1 MRAIWSAAGAGGE
14 WRGNKYNSGSC
25 SVYPYNSQ
33 HCNLHQNTAILASVC
48 SAARSCLA
56 VTSST
61 STPRPSTRLAAATT
75 IVTAAARGDMATTL
89 LRLYCLYCPPRL
101 RHTETRW
108 KASAPPPFPS
118 SPAPGYRQTPAGGQ
132 FALSAPAPAQL
143 ETGTEEPVPNY
154 SDVWANHVMCD
165 VMMLIYYIQIH
176 SKSNMHTVSVFCR
189 YR

>member
-1 MRAIWSAAGAGGE
+1 MTAIWSAAGAGGE

-25 SVYPYNSQ
+25 LVYSYNAK

-61 STPRPSTRLAAATT
+61 STPRPSTRLAAVTT
-75 IVTAAARGDMATTL
+75 IVTAAARRDMATTL

-101 RHTETRW
+101 RHTVTRW
-108 KASAPPPFPS
+108 KASAPPALLPS
-118 SPAPGYRQTPAGGQ
+118 TWLQTDTRWRSVRTGQ
-132 FALSAPAPAQL
+132 LG
-143 ETGTEEPVPNY
+143 TGTEEPVPNY

-165 VMMLIYYIQIH
+165 VMMLIYYIPIH
-176 SKSNMHTVSVFCR
+176 SMSNI
-189 YR
+189 YALG

>member
-1 MRAIWSAAGAGGE
+1 MTAIWSAAGAGGE

-25 SVYPYNSQ
+25 SVYSYSSQ

-61 STPRPSTRLAAATT
+61 STPRPSTRLAAVTT

-89 LRLYCLYCPPRL
+89 LRLYCPPRL

-108 KASAPPPFPS
+108 KASAPPPS
-118 SPAPGYRQTPAGGQ
+118 LAPAPGYRQTPAGGQ
-132 FALSAPAPAQL
+132 FALSAPAPGL
-143 ETGTEEPVPNY
+143 LGTGTEEPVPNY

-165 VMMLIYYIQIH
+165 VMMLI
-176 SKSNMHTVSVFCR
+176 
-189 YR
+189 